1 MEHPALEARQLW
13 KTYQVGD
20 QPAFHAVSG
29 VDVRIERGEYVA
41 LMGPSGSGKSTLL
54 QLLGALD
61 HPTRGEV
68 LYDGA
73 SVTGLK
79 DKAVARL
86 RGRRVGF
93 VFQSFNLVPRLSALE
108 NVMLPTSFVGGARG
122 ERRARAARL
131 LERVGL
137 GDRLHHTPA
146 ELSGGQRQRVAL
158 ARALV
163 NDPLVLLADEP
174 TGNLDSRMGQE
185 ILRLFDDLHAEGRT
199 ILVVTH
205 DASVA
210 DRADRTLHMH
220 DGRIVGV
227 TPGARKA
234 LDPEQALRSTTKEAA

>member
-1 MEHPALEARQLW
+1 MEHPALEARQVW
-13 KTYQVGD
+13 KTYRVGD
-20 QPAFHAVSG
+20 EPEFHAVAG
-29 VDVRIERGEYVA
+29 VDVRIARGEYVA

-73 SVTGLK
+73 RVTGLP
-79 DKAVARL
+79 DKEVAKL
-86 RGRRVGF
+86 RSRRVGF
-93 VFQSFNLVPRLSALE
+93 VFQSFNLVPRLSTLE
-108 NVMLPTSFVGGARG
+108 NVMLPTSFVGGSRSD
-122 ERRARAARL
+122 RRARAVKL

-137 GDRLHHTPA
+137 GDRLKHTPA
-146 ELSGGQRQRVAL
+146 ELSGGQRQRVAV

-185 ILRLFDDLHAEGRT
+185 ILTLFDELHAEGRT

-205 DASVA
+205 DANVA
-210 DRADRTLHMH
+210 DRANRTLTMH
-220 DGRIVGV
+220 DGRIVSE
-227 TPGARKA
+227 TPGPHAT
-234 LDPEQALRSTTKEAA
+234 LTPEGALRSATREAS